1 MNLSEYSRR
10 PSCEVRIGRVVIG
23 GGHPVAVQ
31 SMTNT
36 DTNDTEAS
44 VAQIERIDRAGGKI
58 VRLTAQGRREGEN
71 LARIV
76 RRLRDEGFDTA
87 VVADIH
93 FLPEVA
99 AIAAQYVDKVRINP
113 GNYRTDRG
121 ELEELI
127 ARCRERGV
135 ALRIGVNHGALA
147 QRVFDQWGD
156 TPQGMVVSAMEFLR
170 VCKAHGFDQVVV
182 WMKSSNT
189 RVMVAPYRLL
199 VEAMEREGMTYPIHL
214 GVTGGDD
221 LGGFEIGGGD

>member
-1 MNLSEYSRR
+1 M
-10 PSCEVRIGRVVIG
+10 
-23 GGHPVAVQ
+23 
-31 SMTNT
+31 
-36 DTNDTEAS
+36 
-44 VAQIERIDRAGGKI
+44 
-58 VRLTAQGRREGEN
+58 RLTAQGRREGEN

-135 ALRIGVNHGALA
+135 ALRIGVNHGSLA
-147 QRVFDQWGD
+147 KRVFDQWEIRRRAWSSR
-156 TPQGMVVSAMEFLR
+156 PWSSCVSAR
-170 VCKAHGFDQVVV
+170 RTDSTR
-182 WMKSSNT
+182 SSC
-189 RVMVAPYRLL
+189 R
-199 VEAMEREGMTYPIHL
+199 
-214 GVTGGDD
+214 
-221 LGGFEIGGGD
+221 

>member
-10 PSCEVRIGRVVIG
+10 PSCEVRIGRVVVG

-135 ALRIGVNHGALA
+135 ALRIGVNHGSLA
-147 QRVFDQWGD
+147 KRVFDQWGD

-182 WMKSSNT
+182 SMKSSNT
-189 RVMVAPYRLL
+189 RVMVAAYRRWMLRICTIRSTW
-199 VEAMEREGMTYPIHL
+199 ASPRPAAASR
-214 GVTGGDD
+214 GVSRAP
-221 LGGFEIGGGD
+221 

>member
-87 VVADIH
+87 VKIIPHLVGMMVAISV
-93 FLPEVA
+93 FRASGAMEPSRPTFIGWKPSTSLLGS
-99 AIAAQYVDKVRINP
+99 IASRTFAVSMCLGSGSCTRMPFTARSALSRPINSS
-113 GNYRTDRG
+113 NC
-121 ELEELI
+121 
-127 ARCRERGV
+127 AS
-135 ALRIGVNHGALA
+135 
-147 QRVFDQWGD
+147 
-156 TPQGMVVSAMEFLR
+156 VVSADRRWSKLVMPSSAAVLPLLR
-170 VCKAHGFDQVVV
+170 
-182 WMKSSNT
+182 T
-189 RVMVAPYRLL
+189 
-199 VEAMEREGMTYPIHL
+199 
-214 GVTGGDD
+214 
-221 LGGFEIGGGD
+221 

>member
-135 ALRIGVNHGALA
+135 ALRIGVNHGSLA
-147 QRVFDQWGD
+147 KRVFDQWGD

-170 VCKAHGFDQVVV
+170 VCKAHGFD
-182 WMKSSNT
+182 
-189 RVMVAPYRLL
+189 
-199 VEAMEREGMTYPIHL
+199 
-214 GVTGGDD
+214 
-221 LGGFEIGGGD
+221 